1 MLETGTSVVEG
12 IDKLQLRTKNHRV
25 CALRSLESG
34 GEHNGTPGNGE
45 PIAVEEEYLQT
56 RLISAEEVRKDLC
69 AWKPSMVEEYTSLV
83 HTTGTCSPLSH
94 EDFAAITGDSSKK
107 VEVLPGKVIFSVKAR
122 SGRKKTRIVG
132 CGNFQQGCPRTK
144 LDTHASGISAESIR
158 LLVRFAGH
166 SQWTISTTDIKTA
179 FLNAPIVTPNEE
191 TIIVRVPSILRA
203 AGVCQEAYWQIK
215 RALYGLDVA
224 PRSWTL
230 FRNKTLGSIEQ
241 LGDGTRVTCKQLPAD
256 SNIWEVIDE
265 DRQVRIALIGVY
277 VDDLMLVAP
286 ESHQEVMMNTLRGLW
301 TTSEPEVVEEG
312 KDVSFAGYELRKCGD
327 AVCHQISV
335 DPAAAC
341 DAGLVV
347 MQYLKKTMSYSLQY
361 GPAPQNYGVWN
372 ELQFKREATL
382 VEIFTDASFCP
393 DESCKSFQSAM
404 MFWGGCLVMWAGS
417 RQSLIAASTAEAELI
432 SMVEGYSMGRAF
444 LPTIEALCRGYS
456 SGSGSSDDAEVCTKV
471 LYGDNAAAIQL
482 TQLDAGAW
490 RTRHLRL
497 RGATLR
503 QAVEDLGWKV
513 VHLSGLYMP
522 ADIGTKV
529 LGLEG
534 RRAPERFGELTVAS
548 FCIGLGPIH
557 SPRSDGEFP
566 KSNPQAMREPLLGS
580 GTEEPGTG
588 RLRSGDVGEEGGV
601 TTYEDAFPAV
611 GQEAEAYRPTYE
623 DLIAAYPQEL
633 EGERRLREQLY
644 ESERFG
650 QEYVDR
656 CTYLRSLLRE
666 RSVEID
672 RYVEEL
678 QAARAENYRLRA
690 RETGG
695 DPRSASTDEQAT
707 AQLHHPDVRGAYMQS
722 EEVRSVELE
731 GRAPTV
737 QPPPELI
744 ARYVDDE
751 AWIVQVPNQP
761 ANQLSSSEDSELE

>member
-1 MLETGTSVVEG
+1 MTNAAWNLMLETGTSIVEG
-12 IDKLQLRTKNHRV
+12 IDKLQLRNKNHRV

-34 GEHNGTPGNGE
+34 GEHNGAHGNGE
-45 PIAVEEEYLQT
+45 PVAIEEEYLQT

-241 LGDGTRVTCKQLPAD
+241 HDGTRVTCKQLPAD

-327 AVCHQISV
+327 VFHMHQRSYILDMVQQWEV
-335 DPAAAC
+335 D
-341 DAGLVV
+341 
-347 MQYLKKTMSYSLQY
+347 T
-361 GPAPQNYGVWN
+361 
-372 ELQFKREATL
+372 E
-382 VEIFTDASFCP
+382 
-393 DESCKSFQSAM
+393 
-404 MFWGGCLVMWAGS
+404 
-417 RQSLIAASTAEAELI
+417 
-432 SMVEGYSMGRAF
+432 
-444 LPTIEALCRGYS
+444 
-456 SGSGSSDDAEVCTKV
+456 
-471 LYGDNAAAIQL
+471 
-482 TQLDAGAW
+482 
-490 RTRHLRL
+490 
-497 RGATLR
+497 
-503 QAVEDLGWKV
+503 
-513 VHLSGLYMP
+513 
-522 ADIGTKV
+522 
-529 LGLEG
+529 
-534 RRAPERFGELTVAS
+534 TV
-548 FCIGLGPIH
+548 
-557 SPRSDGEFP
+557 
-566 KSNPQAMREPLLGS
+566 
-580 GTEEPGTG
+580 
-588 RLRSGDVGEEGGV
+588 
-601 TTYEDAFPAV
+601 
-611 GQEAEAYRPTYE
+611 
-623 DLIAAYPQEL
+623 
-633 EGERRLREQLY
+633 
-644 ESERFG
+644 
-650 QEYVDR
+650 
-656 CTYLRSLLRE
+656 
-666 RSVEID
+666 
-672 RYVEEL
+672 
-678 QAARAENYRLRA
+678 
-690 RETGG
+690 
-695 DPRSASTDEQAT
+695 
-707 AQLHHPDVRGAYMQS
+707 
-722 EEVRSVELE
+722 
-731 GRAPTV
+731 
-737 QPPPELI
+737 
-744 ARYVDDE
+744 
-751 AWIVQVPNQP
+751 
-761 ANQLSSSEDSELE
+761 